1 MPKKCGFSECYAVI
15 APIHQYCGD
24 HFEWVQTG
32 EVDACPICM
41 KGKFVRDVACSKCS
55 QESGELPGNESNKL
69 LTMQLLSAIATFLTC
84 LGSET
89 SNWSGEKQRS
99 FRSLSNTMEEV
110 RRKLRSS

>member
-1 MPKKCGFSECYAVI
+1 MPKECAFSECYVVI

-32 EVDACPICM
+32 EVDQCPICM

-55 QESGELPGNESNKL
+55 QESGNLLGNEINKL
-69 LTMQLLSAIATFLTC
+69 LTMKLLSAIETLLTC

-89 SNWSGEKQRS
+89 PNWSGEKQRS
-99 FRSLSNTMEEV
+99 FRSLSNIMEEV